1 MSLITTINGIPLF
14 STLAE
19 ALAWARSN
27 NLTGHHTHTY
37 QNKTGY
43 MGGATHNQATATNT
57 PVTRV
62 TRTQTPT
69 RTSTQTPSSNSG
81 GGY

>member
-14 STLAE
+14 STLTE

-27 NLTGHHTHTY
+27 NLTGYHTHAY
-37 QNKTGY
+37 QNKIGY
-43 MGGATHNQATATNT
+43 MGGATHAIAVASLAAPRIQST
-57 PVTRV
+57 P
-62 TRTQTPT
+62 
-69 RTSTQTPSSNSG
+69 STQTTSSSSG

>member
-27 NLTGHHTHTY
+27 KLTGYHTHTY

-43 MGGATHNQATATNT
+43 MGGATHNQATAINK
-57 PVTRV
+57 PVARA
-62 TRTQTPT
+62 TQTQT
-69 RTSTQTPSSNSG
+69 TTQTSISTPSSNSG